1 MQHPI
6 SKNAIWV
13 SATYIMFL
21 VECGKQ
27 EEYKKKSL
35 EKQAKL
41 WREHQTER
49 NRIAAERIPVFTI
62 KPLSSAQTIL

>member
-27 EEYKKKSL
+27 EKDIEMEFVL
-35 EKQAKL
+35 QL
-41 WREHQTER
+41 
-49 NRIAAERIPVFTI
+49 I
-62 KPLSSAQTIL
+62 KRD